1 MKKGSDA
8 SARPVWIMP
17 VLSGTPACFG
27 PLLDSIPSTKR
38 TIYGLLDPYLAG
50 HDEALAMAY
59 MDNIALEVDAIQSTQ
74 PTGPY
79 TLAGYSQGVTWM
91 WAAAEI
97 LIKRGQQVDEILC
110 LDPNFPNW
118 SNLDKVLDYDGPQM
132 SYGTGAPLCLL
143 KCVMPMVFLKPMLAM
158 DWTTAAKRDVNVANI
173 LKKASDDV
181 NDCECLI
188 LHTEMDTGIAVVA
201 DPMAFVKG
209 CAKGQKLAKTATRP
223 SWWHE

>member
-118 SNLDKVLDYDGPQM
+118 SNFDRVLEWDGPQM
-132 SYGTGAPLCLL
+132 AYGTGMPLCLL
-143 KCVMPMVFLKPMLAM
+143 KCIMPLVFVRGPSSLLPGVARAIMIPARAPVPRPAPSLVPSRK
-158 DWTTAAKRDVNVANI
+158 WTGARRRSA
-173 LKKASDDV
+173 
-181 NDCECLI
+181 
-188 LHTEMDTGIAVVA
+188 
-201 DPMAFVKG
+201 
-209 CAKGQKLAKTATRP
+209 RP
-223 SWWHE
+223 SSPV